1 MQETNNKQHSAES
14 SQLFDEINEL
24 KRENKK
30 LEKIN
35 DALIYRMEE
44 GSRQNYAYHAFEH
57 AVNLSE
63 KVNKQTEQL
72 NRALQELESRNHE
85 LAVAHELTQKTQL
98 RLNDAVES
106 SQQPMVLIDSNK
118 NLSFFNTKFSEIWQ
132 GSIVQPKMGDDF
144 YEVIQLAKMSGVITR
159 AFPHAGE
166 NMMVYQFANSIWYQV
181 SENTTQD
188 AGRIIVFNDITEVKL
203 RETNKHERVVRQKN
217 QILQSL
223 IDNIK
228 VGILRVKKSGEL
240 EVWNNTF
247 INYSGLSNT
256 QLLSC
261 KTLSKLSD
269 MLSQNGLKLNQDESS
284 VQHVREDLI
293 LEREVSL
300 INDALL
306 FTFKDITSQYQYA
319 ESLRENERWI
329 RLITDNIPAL
339 IAYIGPERE
348 FQYTNK
354 AYRDWYGI
362 SQSEFQNLPIEKSH
376 LRDVFPRLKS
386 YLSRA
391 SNGEVVEFSS
401 EEVNANG
408 ESGMLQKVYLPHI
421 DSNGDVIGHFVL
433 ATDITEQIKSQND
446 LLFAKQ
452 GLEKRVKER
461 TEKLNEINTALH
473 EAVENKTKF
482 IAALSHDLLQPLS
495 AAILFNESLKNRS
508 TGKEAMLVNS
518 LDNSLSDLEALI
530 RTLIDISKLDA
541 GLMQPHITSV
551 VCNPMLDQLANEFSE
566 LSKNFGVDF
575 RFKFQQIHAQTDT
588 TLLARMLRN
597 ILSNAL
603 KYGAQGKVLFVARQL
618 GEEVLFMILDQGF
631 GITAQEQLLI
641 FKEFERLP
649 NNRNYEQSLGLGLSI
664 VDKMAKLLE
673 HKVEVRS
680 QKHKGSCFVVRAP
693 RANPTVNNEI
703 PDTKDTIIF
712 NEFSGANIWH
722 IDNDLSIR
730 LATQALFESWGMELE
745 SYASFK
751 QCLMVNNNSL
761 ENCDAMLLDYHLD
774 ENENGLLIAKDL
786 RKTYPKLAIILC
798 TANHSKSL
806 EKQAKSMHVPIV
818 YKPIDQLKLRQTLNM
833 QLVVKT
839 STQAE

>member
-1 MQETNNKQHSAES
+1 MSPDAE
-14 SQLFDEINEL
+14 QLVKELDEL
-24 KRENKK
+24 KRENQK

-85 LAVAHELTQKTQL
+85 LAKAHQLTQKTQL

-106 SQQPMVLIDSNK
+106 SQQPMVLIDMNK
-118 NLSFFNTKFSEIWQ
+118 NLTFFNTKFSEIWHDYN
-132 GSIVQPKMGDDF
+132 VQPQMGDDF

-159 AFPHAGE
+159 AVPNFGE
-166 NMMVYQFANSIWYQV
+166 NMMVYQFSNSKWYQV
-181 SENTTQD
+181 SENATQD
-188 AGRIIVFNDITEVKL
+188 DGRIIVFNDITEVKL

-228 VGILRVKKSGEL
+228 VGILRVQRSGEL
-240 EVWNNTF
+240 EFWNNTF
-247 INYSGLSNT
+247 LSYSGLSNA

-261 KTLSKLSD
+261 KTLEKLTVVLSKS
-269 MLSQNGLKLNQDESS
+269 GLNLNQEESS
-284 VQHVREDLI
+284 VQHVRDDLI

-306 FTFKDITSQYQYA
+306 FTFKDITSQHNYA
-319 ESLRENERWI
+319 ETLRENERWI

-339 IAYIGPERE
+339 IAYIGPNRE

-362 SQSEFQNLPIEKSH
+362 AKSEFQDLPIENSH
-376 LRDVFPRLKS
+376 LRDVFPRLNH
-386 YLSRA
+386 YLRRVG
-391 SNGEVVEFSS
+391 NGEVVEFSS
-401 EEVNANG
+401 EEVDANG
-408 ESGMLQKVYLPHI
+408 VKGMLQKVYIPHI
-421 DSNGDVIGHFVL
+421 DDNGDVIGHFVL
-433 ATDITEQIKSQND
+433 ATDITEQIKTQNE

-452 GLEKRVKER
+452 GLENRVKER
-461 TEKLNEINTALH
+461 TEKLNEINVALR

-495 AAILFNESLKNRS
+495 AAILFNESLKNHCK
-508 TGKEAMLVNS
+508 GKEEMLVNS
-518 LDNSLSDLEALI
+518 LENSLSDLEALI

-541 GLMQPHITSV
+541 GLMQPNISSV
-551 VCNPMLDQLANEFSE
+551 ACNPMLDQLANEFSQ
-566 LSKNFGVDF
+566 LSKDYGVDF
-575 RFKFQQIHAQTDT
+575 RFKFQQVHAKTDT

-603 KYGAQGKVLFVARQL
+603 KYGAQGKVLFVAR
-618 GEEVLFMILDQGF
+618 EMADEVHFMILDQGL
-631 GITAQEQLLI
+631 GMTEQEQLLI

-649 NNRNYEQSLGLGLSI
+649 NKLNYNQSLGLGLSI
-664 VDKMAKLLE
+664 VDKMASLLD
-673 HKVEVRS
+673 HKIEVRS
-680 QKHKGSCFVVRAP
+680 QKHKGSCFCVKARRAEP
-693 RANPTVNNEI
+693 SIEEDKLYAEEEL
-703 PDTKDTIIF
+703 IF
-712 NEFSGANIWH
+712 NQLSGANIWH
-722 IDNDLSIR
+722 IDNDLSVR

-751 QCLMVNNNSL
+751 QCWMVNKQNF
-761 ENCDAMLLDYHLD
+761 ENCDALLLDYHLD
-774 ENENGLLIAKDL
+774 DNENGLSIAQDL
-786 RKTYPKLAIILC
+786 RLSYPDLPIILC

-806 EKQAKSMHVPIV
+806 EKQAISLNIPII
-818 YKPIDQLKLRQTLNM
+818 YKPLGPLKLRLTLNR
-833 QLVVKT
+833 QLSNKVRKQT
-839 STQAE
+839 H